1 MDERGAQED
10 ARYEHLL
17 ENLDLLFAQ
26 VGTISSHHQQ
36 MAAQSDINTKIVEQ
50 LLLDQRTLS
59 QQIEA
64 TGQAVANLTLNRQ
77 RPSSPPFQLVS
88 PRPRHS
94 VVGTSHF
101 PSHNNAAGFARRS
114 YDGEGPIR
122 AVLPKLSFPRFDGSN
137 PTIWKDK
144 CVDYFTLCNI
154 PETFW
159 TTAAAL
165 HMDDNAAKWVQVY
178 KQEHGL
184 DSWSV
189 FIEAVEQK
197 FEAVDYRDALSVMFD
212 LH

>member
-1 MDERGAQED
+1 M
-10 ARYEHLL
+10 
-17 ENLDLLFAQ
+17 
-26 VGTISSHHQQ
+26 
-36 MAAQSDINTKIVEQ
+36 
-50 LLLDQRTLS
+50 
-59 QQIEA
+59 
-64 TGQAVANLTLNRQ
+64 ANLTLNRQ

-88 PRPRHS
+88 PRPRRS

-159 TTAAAL
+159 TTAAL

-212 LH
+212 LHQTAKVDEYISAFEIYNIS